1 MVENNKLQD
10 AFFEQVLKRHLARI
24 RRKRNEQLSIKPD
37 EDKKTDKATRIEAD
51 LEPLDREGMLI
62 FNEAEKDNPHM
73 KELINQFDL
82 FEMTLPYPA
91 DGPDCIQGGNRAID
105 RKNASL
111 QKTITVSRT
120 TIRQKNKYRT

>member
-1 MVENNKLQD
+1 M
-10 AFFEQVLKRHLARI
+10 LKRHLARI

-73 KELINQFDL
+73 KELVNQFDL

-111 QKTITVSRT
+111 QKNNNRKPDHHPA
-120 TIRQKNKYRT
+120 KNKYRT

>member
-1 MVENNKLQD
+1 
-10 AFFEQVLKRHLARI
+10 
-24 RRKRNEQLSIKPD
+24 
-37 EDKKTDKATRIEAD
+37 
-51 LEPLDREGMLI
+51 MLI

-120 TIRQKNKYRT
+120 TSRQKNKYRT